1 MIFLNGYGYWVRWIL
16 LLFKRLHWRCW
27 QFVLLQNLLAISW
40 RTYCHSVWSVDTSIA
55 GLVYTVGYNITLNT
69 GNAQFVE
76 QSSRNTNWFL
86 YMELNYGEKKQK
98 IWTTYPNSEKSIPNR
113 PVGPRPLTATPPNN
127 LGYMTL
133 VTLICIFLIISGTYI
148 CSFVRDKSYS
158 SEKAYYVTTFAGYP
172 DQYYL
177 IRPPRLSSLIWTS

>member
-1 MIFLNGYGYWVRWIL
+1 M
-16 LLFKRLHWRCW
+16 
-27 QFVLLQNLLAISW
+27 
-40 RTYCHSVWSVDTSIA
+40 WSVDTSIA

-86 YMELNYGEKKQK
+86 YMILNYGEKKQK
-98 IWTTYPNSEKSIPNR
+98 IWTTCPNSEKSIPNR

-133 VTLICIFLIISGTYI
+133 VTLICMFLIISGTYI

-177 IRPPRLSSLIWTS
+177 IRPPRLSSLI